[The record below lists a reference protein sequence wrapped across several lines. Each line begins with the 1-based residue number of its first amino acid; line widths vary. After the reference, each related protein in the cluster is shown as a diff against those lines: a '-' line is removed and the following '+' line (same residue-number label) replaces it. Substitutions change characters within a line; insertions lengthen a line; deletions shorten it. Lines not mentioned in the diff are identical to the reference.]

1 MEMQGKLDEFSY
13 QCGVMDAFCEV
24 MAAGVKRL
32 ALSHPCDTPAQRDAL
47 LPAAQALARKYRI
60 HLAAEDAL
68 LITDLFPA
76 AANRGKYQILFFKD
90 PATLRAYE
98 ALKAQKRELLDAG
111 RYAGAAREGI
121 ARAFGRLLSYDDA
134 SIDAYLAANADRE

>member
-1 MEMQGKLDEFSY
+1 M
-13 QCGVMDAFCEV
+13 
-24 MAAGVKRL
+24 R
-32 ALSHPCDTPAQRDAL
+32 QRPPSATRCCRRRRRWR
-47 LPAAQALARKYRI
+47 ANTASI
-60 HLAAEDAL
+60 WAAEDAL

-134 SIDAYLAANADRE
+134 SNDAYLAANADRE